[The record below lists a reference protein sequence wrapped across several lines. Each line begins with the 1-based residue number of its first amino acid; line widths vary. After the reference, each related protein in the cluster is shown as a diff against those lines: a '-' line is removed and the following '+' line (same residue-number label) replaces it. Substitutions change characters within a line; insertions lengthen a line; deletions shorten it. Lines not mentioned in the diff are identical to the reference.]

1 MTKKLVIVAA
11 LMTTFCGNVF
21 AQDGSGEEN
30 ASEGGGFLSG
40 IALKT
45 NNKFQVSLM
54 LGNAGLFNQDLNY
67 LRPHYSDPNLGIQAE
82 IGAPEQKSG
91 DPGMYLELNNLGEGS
106 IVNMAGLSFAYYIT
120 EGLDVNLS
128 FGMDLRST
136 PKKDYVENE
145 NANGMNIQGAKW
157 MQGRVQNNWILSAGS
172 NYHFKV
178 TNEKIDLYGGVKVGY
193 QHGQLTVTT
202 PYTDYEYGYLYG
214 NGLNNGDVSNVHG
227 TADPYQHNA
236 TGGSSTSPS
245 PSYDD
250 DGNYI
255 DPVVNAG
262 EITKPGANGV
272 NKAGD
277 NPQID
282 AQNQAGLG
290 VDAKIYSPRSGAG
303 QINCITASLLV
314 GVSYNLG
321 GGLSLGIEFE
331 PYAYRYSMLEVC
343 PKGARVYQAAHYANR
358 FFASPMLK
366 LGFRF

>member
-67 LRPHYSDPNLGIQAE
+67 LRPHYSANNLGIQAE
-82 IGAPEQKSG
+82 EGAPAEKSG

-136 PKKDYVENE
+136 PKKNYVENDDV
-145 NANGMNIQGAKW
+145 NGMNIQGAKW

-214 NGLNNGDVSNVHG
+214 NNSSENVINGGDN
-227 TADPYQHNA
+227 PYNHNS
-236 TGGSSTSPS
+236 TTGSSTEVVV
-245 PSYDD
+245 
-250 DGNYI
+250 G
-255 DPVVNAG
+255 DPTTPTVTPG
-262 EITKPGANGV
+262 SFTKPSASDP
-272 NKAGD
+272 AAASE
-277 NPQID
+277 NPQFG
-282 AQNQAGLG
+282 NSSPLY
-290 VDAKIYSPRSGAG
+290 VDPKIYSPRSGAG

-321 GGLSLGIEFE
+321 GGLSLGLEFE

>member
-1 MTKKLVIVAA
+1 LTYVLPRYAD
-11 LMTTFCGNVF
+11 N
-21 AQDGSGEEN
+21 E
-30 ASEGGGFLSG
+30 
-40 IALKT
+40 
-45 NNKFQVSLM
+45 
-54 LGNAGLFNQDLNY
+54 
-67 LRPHYSDPNLGIQAE
+67 LGIGGHN
-82 IGAPEQKSG
+82 GAQST
-91 DPGMYLELNNLGEGS
+91 DPFTGQYVQLNNLGESS

-136 PKKDYVENE
+136 PKKGYEE
-145 NANGMNIQGAKW
+145 YLQTSNGMKIQGAKW

-202 PYTDYEYGYLYG
+202 PYTDEEYKYLTAG
-214 NGLNNGDVSNVHG
+214 PNGLNGD
-227 TADPYQHNA
+227 D
-236 TGGSSTSPS
+236 
-245 PSYDD
+245 
-250 DGNYI
+250 
-255 DPVVNAG
+255 
-262 EITKPGANGV
+262 ANGV
-272 NKAGD
+272 TGNDINNLQD
-277 NPQID
+277 NPDAYDID
-282 AQNQAGLG
+282 PANGELG
-290 VDAKIYSPRSGAG
+290 PNADGADRVNGADIQPGSNVNVTNNANEAAALYYPRSGAG

-321 GGLSLGIEFE
+321 GGFSLGIEFE

-343 PKGARVYQAAHYANR
+343 PKGARVYQAATYANR

>member
-11 LMTTFCGNVF
+11 LMTFCGSVF
-21 AQDGSGEEN
+21 AQDGSSEEN

-54 LGNAGLFNQDLNY
+54 LGNANLFNQDLTYVLPRYADNE
-67 LRPHYSDPNLGIQAE
+67 LGIGGHN
-82 IGAPEQKSG
+82 GAQST
-91 DPGMYLELNNLGEGS
+91 DPGMYVELNKLGES
-106 IVNMAGLSFAYYIT
+106 NLVNMAGLSFAYYIT

-136 PKKDYVENE
+136 PKKGYEE
-145 NANGMNIQGAKW
+145 YLQTSNGMKIQGAKW

-202 PYTDYEYGYLYG
+202 PYTDAEYRYLTAG
-214 NGLNNGDVSNVHG
+214 PNGLNGD
-227 TADPYQHNA
+227 
-236 TGGSSTSPS
+236 
-245 PSYDD
+245 
-250 DGNYI
+250 
-255 DPVVNAG
+255 
-262 EITKPGANGV
+262 ANGV
-272 NKAGD
+272 TGNDINNLQD
-277 NPQID
+277 NPDAYVID
-282 AQNQAGLG
+282 NANGELGPNAGG
-290 VDAKIYSPRSGAG
+290 VNGADIKQGSNVDVTSNAADEAAALYYPRSGAG

-321 GGLSLGIEFE
+321 GGFSLGIEFE

-343 PKGARVYQAAHYANR
+343 PKGARVYQAATYANR